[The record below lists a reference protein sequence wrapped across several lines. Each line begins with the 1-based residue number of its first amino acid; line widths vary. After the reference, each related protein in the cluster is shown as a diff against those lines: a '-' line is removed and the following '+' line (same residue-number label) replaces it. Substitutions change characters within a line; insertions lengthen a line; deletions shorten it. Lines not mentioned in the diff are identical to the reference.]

1 MPRNFAPSSAA
12 GCTRAPHV
20 YAWARMRSYA
30 RACVCLGSHAQLR
43 ARMCMPGLAC
53 AATRAHV
60 RAVCVRANA
69 RGCLVLMVVVVVAR
83 ARE

>member
-1 MPRNFAPSSAA
+1 MLNCIELFDELVQIPICGRVRVFV
-12 GCTRAPHV
+12 GV
-20 YAWARMRSYA
+20 
-30 RACVCLGSHAQLR
+30 V
-43 ARMCMPGLAC
+43 
-53 AATRAHV
+53 TRAHV